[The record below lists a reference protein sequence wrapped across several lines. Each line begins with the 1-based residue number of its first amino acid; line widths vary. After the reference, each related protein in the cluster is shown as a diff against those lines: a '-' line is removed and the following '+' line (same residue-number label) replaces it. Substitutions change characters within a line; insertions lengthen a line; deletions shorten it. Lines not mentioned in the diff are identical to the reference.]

1 MSNRP
6 WLRIERIDD
15 AAIHLAVG
23 NLGAPNIQP
32 RAALLHGAAADEQRR
47 LRPEN
52 QQAEIYGPFY
62 DWVGQLL
69 CQYADPVRGI
79 GR

>member
-1 MSNRP
+1 MYSGKN
-6 WLRIERIDD
+6 WLRIERIDET
-15 AAIHLAVG
+15 AIHLRCG

-47 LRPEN
+47 LRPEH
-52 QQAEIYGPFY
+52 QQAQAHAPFY
-62 DWVGQLL
+62 DWVGKLL
-69 CQYADPVRGI
+69 CEDDASRGT